1 MHIRHHMLLSIPLLI
16 AAAFN
21 KWFFVAATCSVLI
34 DFDHYI
40 YYAIKFHSASLA
52 KAYKWYIKERQ
63 HVFNILHTVWF
74 WLFLFT
80 IYRLTEGVCSN
91 LAFFVAIG
99 FVYHGFFDFL
109 IEFAR
114 FDHDT
119 FKKINH
125 KLKLG
130 LDKTKFSPKKIWS
143 NISLRFLGFK
153 LFPKV
158 HR

>member
-1 MHIRHHMLLSIPLLI
+1 MHIRHHALLSFPLVL
-16 AAAFN
+16 
-21 KWFFVAATCSVLI
+21 AATLNPWFLISAICSILI
-34 DFDHYI
+34 DADHYL
-40 YYAIKFHSASLA
+40 YYMVRFNSTNLG
-52 KAYKWYIKERQ
+52 KAYNWYIKERQ
-63 HVFNILHTVWF
+63 HVFNVLHTIWF

-80 IYRLTEGVCSN
+80 VYRLTSGILSN
-91 LAFFVAIG
+91 LALFIVIG
-99 FVYHGFFDFL
+99 FIYHSIFDFL
-109 IEFAR
+109 VEFAR

-125 KLKLG
+125 KLRLG